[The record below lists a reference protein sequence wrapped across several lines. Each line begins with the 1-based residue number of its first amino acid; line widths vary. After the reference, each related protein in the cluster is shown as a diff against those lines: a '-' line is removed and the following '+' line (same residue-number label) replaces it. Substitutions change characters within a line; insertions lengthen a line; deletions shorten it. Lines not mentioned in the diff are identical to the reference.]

1 MEGVDRRCHPA
12 TQAGAE
18 ETGNSQLRENR
29 ENQGSA
35 TVASCSPGGCQQAKK
50 PPTANHA
57 QTVWPRG
64 AKNIRTALGGII
76 SGANISSAANQAC
89 VRASGTESQ
98 TDEDAFGWIR

>member
-18 ETGNSQLRENR
+18 ESGNSQLR

-35 TVASCSPGGCQQAKK
+35 TVASWSPGGCQRANK

-89 VRASGTESQ
+89 VRASGTERQ